1 MRRPTAIL
9 EGKPQKMFWIN
20 SQLIL
25 DNVCGVAFALTF
37 VRLMHCSGQTHQC
50 LLDRAEANLFM
61 ELMRWLP
68 RYQVQSEVMDQWHH
82 RLTNHQV
89 GDERNNYR

>member
-1 MRRPTAIL
+1 MRRPIATHVD
-9 EGKPQKMFWIN
+9 KQQKMFWIN

-25 DNVCGVAFALTF
+25 VNVCGVVFALTF
-37 VRLMHCSGQTHQC
+37 ARLMHCSGQTHQC

-68 RYQVQSEVMDQWHH
+68 RYQVQSEVMDQRRH

-89 GDERNNYR
+89 DDERNN

>member
-1 MRRPTAIL
+1 
-9 EGKPQKMFWIN
+9 MFWIN

-50 LLDRAEANLFM
+50 LLDRAEANSFM
-61 ELMRWLP
+61 ELKPWRLLC
-68 RYQVQSEVMDQWHH
+68 RARNEVMDQ
-82 RLTNHQV
+82 RPLKLMSHQV